1 MIGQGKI
8 FYSGQKWDSI
18 GLQEQKYEFLY
29 FEGLNHHHDLN
40 KGRK

>member
-18 GLQEQKYEFLY
+18 GLQEQNMNFCIL
-29 FEGLNHHHDLN
+29 
-40 KGRK
+40 RV